1 MTQVSRQIAIAAA
14 GSVYVESTSF
24 RRLGKE
30 PSTSINLHRP
40 HQPLVALLD
49 FAFGS
54 EILPIEPGTKKR
66 CQCLIMC
73 LIPETSFFSIVFTN
87 FPVEECGDL
96 VNLHIIRAFSQA
108 FFQPCRTWHKPSG
121 DFWDL
126 FFAAATF
133 HAHTQTHTPCLLG
146 YPDVKLTSLTLGLED

>member
-14 GSVYVESTSF
+14 GSVYVESISF

-54 EILPIEPGTKKR
+54 EILPIEPGAKKR
-66 CQCLIMC
+66 RQRLIMC
-73 LIPETSFFSIVFTN
+73 LISENTVFFPLFSRI
-87 FPVEECGDL
+87 FP
-96 VNLHIIRAFSQA
+96 
-108 FFQPCRTWHKPSG
+108 
-121 DFWDL
+121 
-126 FFAAATF
+126 
-133 HAHTQTHTPCLLG
+133 
-146 YPDVKLTSLTLGLED
+146 